1 MFKLSVIIPA
11 FNEARTIKEVLKKVE
26 ESPIDKEIIIVDDF
40 SSDGTRDILRNLGDK
55 YKIIYHEKNKG
66 KGAAIKSGF
75 KEATGDIIIIQDADL
90 EYNPEEYGNL
100 LKPILD
106 GETKVVYGSRF
117 LNRLHMPR
125 YKLFYLGNKFLSF
138 LLSILY
144 GQKISDMETCYKVF
158 KREVVKNIIIKS
170 NRFNFEPE
178 ITAKIIKAGYKIKE
192 VPVSYKSRSFEEGK
206 KIHWKDGVS
215 AIYTLVKYRFIN

>member
-192 VPVSYKSRSFEEGK
+192 IPISYASRSFAEGK
-206 KIHWKDGVS
+206 KINWKDGVS
-215 AIYTLVKYRFIN
+215 AVYTLVKYRFFN